1 MKTIR
6 LFLVDDEP
14 QVRRGLRMRLEMEDD
29 FLVVG
34 DSSDGVEAIA
44 KVAEERPDVV
54 LMDVQMPGC
63 DGIAV
68 ARELRTVAP
77 DSAVIIVSMQDDAG
91 TRSRAS
97 AAGAVG
103 FVGKHEIDVALTTAI
118 RDAAAKIE
126 EQRRTC
132 RRMAID
138 GQAEVTA
145 ASTLIEEEEET
156 R

>member
-1 MKTIR
+1 MKRIR

-34 DSSDGVEAIA
+34 DASDGAAAIA

-54 LMDVQMPGC
+54 LMDVQMPDC

-68 ARELRTVAP
+68 ARKMRAAAP
-77 DSAVIIVSMQDDAG
+77 ASAVIIVSMQDDAG
-91 TRSRAS
+91 TRARAF
-97 AAGAVG
+97 AAGAAG

-118 RDAAAKIE
+118 RNAAAQIE
-126 EQRRTC
+126 EQRCSC
-132 RRMAID
+132 RRTGAGGEEEI
-138 GQAEVTA
+138 AH
-145 ASTLIEEEEET
+145 IEEEEET